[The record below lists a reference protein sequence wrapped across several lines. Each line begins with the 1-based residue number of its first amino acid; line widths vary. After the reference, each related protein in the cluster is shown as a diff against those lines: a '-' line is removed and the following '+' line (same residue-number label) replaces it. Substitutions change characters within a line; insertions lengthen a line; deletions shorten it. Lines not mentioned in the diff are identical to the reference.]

1 MAFEGL
7 TEKLS
12 NAFKKLRGKG
22 RLSESDV
29 KESMREIR
37 LALMGASG
45 SVFALEDVRIRKQAR
60 GAANR
65 AINCDEHNSEKM
77 LNAAQ
82 QQVSAIRW
90 YTIAHGLRELPP
102 ALQEIARLRLENV
115 DLSLT
120 ELGAQL
126 DPPLSKSAVNHRMRR
141 LMLLI
146 QQAEEADRKEA
157 AEQKPDK

>member
-1 MAFEGL
+1 
-7 TEKLS
+7 
-12 NAFKKLRGKG
+12 
-22 RLSESDV
+22 
-29 KESMREIR
+29 
-37 LALMGASG
+37 
-45 SVFALEDVRIRKQAR
+45 
-60 GAANR
+60 
-65 AINCDEHNSEKM
+65 M
-77 LNAAQ
+77 LNARSSR
-82 QQVSAIRW
+82 SARFAG
-90 YTIAHGLRELPP
+90 TRLRTGLRGASP

>member
-1 MAFEGL
+1 
-7 TEKLS
+7 
-12 NAFKKLRGKG
+12 
-22 RLSESDV
+22 
-29 KESMREIR
+29 
-37 LALMGASG
+37 
-45 SVFALEDVRIRKQAR
+45 
-60 GAANR
+60 
-65 AINCDEHNSEKM
+65 M

-146 QQAEEADRKEA
+146 QAEEADRKEA